1 MAETGTKLTAAQK
14 IEKAR
19 KALDDLNRRQVD
31 PETYSPDAAF
41 HGVLLGE
48 LKGRDAIVSSL
59 RKMSQTDDFRGI
71 DTHAVVGDDDHV
83 VALITLKARR
93 NGEDVDLRQAIII
106 HGNDQGQVTEQ
117 WVFPDPASLKQL
129 GR

>member
-48 LKGRDAIVSSL
+48 AKGRDAIVSSL
-59 RKMSQTDDFRGI
+59 KNMSQTDDFRGI
-71 DTHAVVGDDDHV
+71 DTHTVLGDDDHL
-83 VALITLKARR
+83 VALITLKLRR
-93 NGEDVDLRQAIII
+93 NGQDLDVRQALII
-106 HGNDQGQVTEQ
+106 HANDQGQITEQ
-117 WVFPDPASLKQL
+117 WVFPDPASMKQL

>member
-19 KALDDLNRRQVD
+19 KALEDLNRGQVD
-31 PETYSPDAAF
+31 PETYSPDAKF

-48 LKGRDAIVSSL
+48 LTGRDAIVGSL
-59 RKMSQTDDFRGI
+59 KNMSQADFRGV
-71 DTHAVVGDDDHV
+71 DTHTVVGDDDHLV
-83 VALITLKARR
+83 GLITLKLRR
-93 NGEDVDLRQAIII
+93 NGQDVDLRQAIIM
-106 HGNDQGQVTEQ
+106 HANDQGQITEQ
-117 WVFPDPASLKQL
+117 WIFPDPAALKQL

>member
-19 KALDDLNRRQVD
+19 KALDDLNRREVD
-31 PETYSPDAAF
+31 PETYSPDAEF
-41 HGVLLGE
+41 HGFLLGE
-48 LKGRDAIVSSL
+48 LKGRDAIVSGL
-59 RKMSQTDDFRGI
+59 KKMSQTDDFRGLE
-71 DTHAVVGDDDHV
+71 THDVLANDEHV
-83 VALITLKARR
+83 IALITLKARR
-93 NGEDVDLRQAIII
+93 NGEDVDARQALII
-106 HGNDQGQVTEQ
+106 HANDQGQITEQ

>member
-19 KALDDLNRRQVD
+19 KALDDLNRRDVD
-31 PETYSPDAAF
+31 PETYSPDAKF
-41 HGVLLGE
+41 HGFLLGD
-48 LKGRDAIVSSL
+48 LTGRDAIVSGL
-59 RKMSQTDDFRGI
+59 KKMSQTDDFRGLE
-71 DTHAVVGDDDHV
+71 THDVLANDEHV

-93 NGEDVDLRQAIII
+93 NGEDVDARQALII
-106 HGNDQGQVTEQ
+106 HANDQGQVTEE

>member
-19 KALDDLNRRQVD
+19 KALDDLNRGEVD

-41 HGVLLGE
+41 HGFLLGE
-48 LKGRDAIVSSL
+48 LKGRDAIVSGL
-59 RKMSQTDDFRGI
+59 KKNSQSDDFRGVE
-71 DTHAVVGDDDHV
+71 THDVLANDDHV

-93 NGEDVDLRQAIII
+93 NGEDLNARQAVII
-106 HGNDQGQVTEQ
+106 HANDQGQVTEQ

>member
-19 KALDDLNRRQVD
+19 KALDDLNRREVD

-48 LKGRDAIVSSL
+48 LKGRDAIASGL
-59 RKMSQTDDFRGI
+59 KKMSQTDNFRGL
-71 DTHAVVGDDDHV
+71 DTHAVLADDDHV
-83 VALITLKARR
+83 VALITLKVRQD
-93 NGEDVDLRQAIII
+93 GKDIDLRQALIL
-106 HGNDQGQVTEQ
+106 HANDQGQITEQ
-117 WVFPDPASLKQL
+117 WVFSDPASLKQP

>member
-19 KALDDLNRRQVD
+19 KALDDLNRRDVD
-31 PETYSPDAAF
+31 PETYSPDAKF
-41 HGVLLGE
+41 HGFLLGE
-48 LKGRDAIVSSL
+48 LTGRDAIVSGL
-59 RKMSQTDDFRGI
+59 KKMSQTDDFRGLE
-71 DTHAVVGDDDHV
+71 THDVLANDEHV

-93 NGEDVDLRQAIII
+93 NGEDVDARQALII
-106 HGNDQGQVTEQ
+106 HAHDQGQVTEE